1 MPLRDVLGQASDPPG
16 GPGAESAA
24 GTGSTG
30 ERTQVR
36 HPGGLDSA
44 GSCSSGERGTCDA
57 DTAGR
62 SLVNSQKWVGGTY
75 ALGLQQSGVGI
86 VRENTF

>member
-30 ERTQVR
+30 ERPQVR
-36 HPGGLDSA
+36 QPGGLDSA
-44 GSCSSGERGTCDA
+44 APARAGSEGPVTLTLRAGT
-57 DTAGR
+57 
-62 SLVNSQKWVGGTY
+62 
-75 ALGLQQSGVGI
+75 
-86 VRENTF
+86 